1 MNYDI
6 TEVNK
11 FSALATKWWDPNG
24 PCAPLHVLNKCRL
37 QFIQMHT
44 ELANKTVLDIGC
56 GGGILTESLAALKAR
71 VSGVDASDEVI
82 AEARSHAQSMGLD
95 IDYHAATIESLLES
109 HKLHFDVITC
119 MELLE
124 HVPDPAKLIYDC
136 VQLLKPGGKLFL
148 STLNRTLK
156 AYALAIVGAEY
167 ILNILPKQ
175 THDYKK
181 FITPA
186 ELESMLSE
194 TDMKLR
200 VLKGVKYNPLTKG
213 ATIITDLDVN
223 YLAFAT
229 KEI

>member
-6 TEVNK
+6 TEINK
-11 FSALATKWWDPNG
+11 FSALASKWWDPNG

-44 ELANKTVLDIGC
+44 ELNNKNVLDIGC
-56 GGGILTESLAALKAR
+56 GGGILAESLAGLKAK
-71 VSGVDASDEVI
+71 VSGVDASEAVI
-82 AEARSHAQSMGLD
+82 AEAKAHAAIKGLD
-95 IDYHAATIESLLES
+95 IDYHAATIESLFES

-124 HVPDPAKLIYDC
+124 HVPDPAKLIHDC

-167 ILNILPKQ
+167 IFNILPKQ

-186 ELESMLSE
+186 ELENMLHI
-194 TDMKLR
+194 TDMKLN
-200 VLKGVKYNPLTKG
+200 VLKGVKYNPLTKS
-213 ATIITDLDVN
+213 ATIITDLSVN
-223 YLAFAT
+223 YLALAT